1 MVVKDVKFGIDVC
14 NGMLVGVNIFVDV
27 VKVILGL
34 KGCNVVLEKLFGV
47 LCIIKDG
54 VLVVKEIEFEDK
66 FENMGVQMV
75 KEVVLCINDEVGD
88 GIIIVIVLV

>member
-1 MVVKDVKFGIDVC
+1 MVVKEVKFNIDVC
-14 NGMLVGVNIFVDV
+14 DCMLKGVNILVDV
-27 VKVILGL
+27 VKVMLGL
-34 KGCNVVLEKLFGV
+34 KGCNVVIDKFFGV

-54 VLVVKEIEFEDK
+54 VLVVKEIELFDK

-75 KEVVLCINDEVGD
+75 CEVVLCINDEVGD